1 MENKDIIAVVAG
13 EEITNDMFEEFVNSV
28 PQEQKAYISNP
39 QFRERLKEQFISLF
53 AYAKYGEELKL
64 EETEQFKT
72 AMENARRDLL
82 ARMAMDETLKG
93 VTVDEQEM
101 KDFYESN
108 IQHFY
113 GEEKVSAKHIL
124 VKEEKDA
131 QELLELIQ
139 NGKSFEEA
147 AQECSTCPSGSRGG
161 DLGEFG
167 RGQMVKEFEDAA
179 FGAEIDAL
187 VGPVKTQFGYHLIKV
202 EDKKEAATL
211 PFEEV
216 KDRIEQMLLPQKQN
230 KVYSKKYAELKEK
243 YVK

>member
-1 MENKDIIAVVAG
+1 MENKEIIAVVAG
-13 EEITNDMFEEFVNSV
+13 EEITSAMLEDFINSV
-28 PQEQKAYISNP
+28 PKEQKAYISNP
-39 QFRERLKEQFISLF
+39 QFRERLKDQFISLF

-72 AMENARRDLL
+72 AMANAKRDLL
-82 ARMAMDETLKG
+82 AQMAINEVLKDI
-93 VTVDEQEM
+93 VVEEQEM
-101 KDFYESN
+101 KDFYEAQK
-108 IQHFY
+108 QHFY

-124 VKEEKDA
+124 VKEEADA
-131 QELLELIQ
+131 NELLELIK

-167 RGQMVKEFEDAA
+167 RGQMVKEFEEAA
-179 FGAEIDAL
+179 FNAEIGEL

-202 EDKKEAATL
+202 ENKKEASTV

-216 KDRIEQMLLPQKQN
+216 KEQIKQMILPQKQN
-230 KVYSKKYAELKEK
+230 MKYAEKYAELKEK

>member
-13 EEITNDMFEEFVNSV
+13 EEVTSAMLEDFIKSI
-28 PQEQKAYISNP
+28 PREQQIYASNP

-72 AMENARRDLL
+72 SMENARRDLL
-82 ARMAMDETLKG
+82 AQMAINEVVKDVV
-93 VTVDEQEM
+93 VTEQEM
-101 KDFYESN
+101 KDFYEAQK
-108 IQHFY
+108 QHFY
-113 GEEKVSAKHIL
+113 GEEKVRAKHIL

-131 QELLELIQ
+131 LELLELIN
-139 NGKSFEEA
+139 NGKAFEEA
-147 AQECSTCPSGSRGG
+147 AQECSTCPSGAQGG

-167 RGQMVKEFEDAA
+167 KGQMVKEFEDAA
-179 FGAEIDAL
+179 FNAEIGVV

-202 EDKKEAATL
+202 EEKKAAETL
-211 PFEEV
+211 PFEDV
-216 KDRIEQMLLPQKQN
+216 KNQIREMILPQKQN
-230 KVYSKKYAELKEK
+230 MKYSQKYAELKEK